1 MGTEG
6 KVERVTLTR
15 RRGDAEE
22 DAENASGKSKAEG
35 AETAETL
42 GVRMAVAVN
51 EKGEVSELRSDWQA
65 EACPT
70 IGRLK
75 PASPRRD
82 PAPTKEQDWKWEG
95 LRKTA

>member
-1 MGTEG
+1 VGTEG

-42 GVRMAVAVN
+42 GVRVAVAVN
-51 EKGEVSELRSDWQA
+51 EKGEVSALRSDWQA

-75 PASPRRD
+75 PAPPRRN
-82 PAPTKEQDWKWEG
+82 PTVRKEQD
-95 LRKTA
+95 

>member
-42 GVRMAVAVN
+42 GVRAAVAVN

-70 IGRLK
+70 IGR
-75 PASPRRD
+75 SE
-82 PAPTKEQDWKWEG
+82 PAPPKRKPTGRKEEDLKWQG
-95 LRKTA
+95 MRRM